1 MERFAELFIRILLSV
16 YFIGFMLKSV
26 ITSIRTKQSIRGKSL
41 KVNLVIINS
50 IILGIVAFTNHPDNF
65 FWIRILDLS
74 AIKIMGL
81 IIISL
86 ACVLGISTLIT
97 MKDSWRVGIRP
108 EQKTDLIT
116 NAFFKYSRNPFFLS
130 FNLLFLGIFLE
141 FPTLVYLIFYIS
153 FIIIL
158 HLIIRDEEKH
168 LMLQHGES
176 YKNYKDSVNR
186 YFSLQFRNK
195 R

>member
-1 MERFAELFIRILLSV
+1 MESFAELVIRILLIV
-16 YFIGFMLKSV
+16 YFVGFMIKNL
-26 ITSIRTKQSIRGKSL
+26 ITGRRTKQAIRGKSR
-41 KVNLVIINS
+41 KINLVVINS
-50 IILGIVAFTNHPDNF
+50 IILGIVAYTNHPDF
-65 FWIRILDLS
+65 FWIKILDFN

-81 IIISL
+81 VIVSL

-108 EQKTDLIT
+108 EQKTDLIS
-116 NAFFKYSRNPFFLS
+116 NGVFKYSRNPFFLS

-141 FPTLVYLIFYIS
+141 FPTLVYLIFYLS

-158 HLIIRDEEKH
+158 HLIIRDEEEH
-168 LMLQHGES
+168 LMVQHAES

-186 YFSLQFRNK
+186 YFSLRFRNK

>member
-1 MERFAELFIRILLSV
+1 
-16 YFIGFMLKSV
+16 MLKSV
-26 ITSIRTKQSIRGKSL
+26 ITSIRTKQTIRGKSL
-41 KVNLVIINS
+41 KVNLVVINA
-50 IILGIVAFTNHPDNF
+50 IILGIVAFTYHPDNF
-65 FWIRILDLS
+65 FWIRILDLR
-74 AIKIMGL
+74 ALKIMGL

-97 MKDSWRVGIRP
+97 MKDSWRVGILP

-116 NAFFKYSRNPFFLS
+116 NGFFKYGRNPFFLS

-176 YKNYKDSVNR
+176 YEKYKDSVNR
-186 YFSLQFRNK
+186 YFSLRFRNK